1 MIHGSERAVMKA
13 NNSLLER
20 YTVSAT
26 LLLLAAISI
35 GCSSTVPNNP
45 ALERARDAY
54 QRARQDPEVVGR
66 AAVALDKAGQV
77 LERAEILWTTKKD
90 SIEAEHLAYLV
101 EKRVQIARATARRRL
116 AVDEIQLLK
125 SEPK

>member
-1 MIHGSERAVMKA
+1 MRT
-13 NNSLLER
+13 NNSLLQR
-20 YTVSAT
+20 YTVSAA
-26 LLLLAAISI
+26 LLLLAAIPV
-35 GCSSTVPNNP
+35 GCSTVPNNP

-54 QRARQDPEVVGR
+54 QRARQDPEIVGR

-77 LERAEILWTTKKD
+77 LEKAEILWTTKKD
-90 SIEAEHLAYLV
+90 SIEAEHLAYIV

-125 SEPK
+125 

>member
-1 MIHGSERAVMKA
+1 MKA

-77 LERAEILWTTKKD
+77 LEKAEILWTTKKD

-125 SEPK
+125 SE